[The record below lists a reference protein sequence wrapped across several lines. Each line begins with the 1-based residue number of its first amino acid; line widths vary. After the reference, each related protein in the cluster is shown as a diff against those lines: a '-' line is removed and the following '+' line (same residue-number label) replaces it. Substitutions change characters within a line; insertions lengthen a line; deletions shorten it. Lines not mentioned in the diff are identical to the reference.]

1 MSKAAY
7 ASRFLRLN
15 AALMT
20 GAFALPLLAG
30 AAMAQEIETIIVTA
44 EKRAEDIQ
52 SVPIAVS
59 AFTTKDLEERQ
70 ITQFK
75 DLQFATPNV
84 NYTKSNFTASNFQ
97 IRGIGTQIFAT
108 DSEFGV
114 AFNVDDVFYST
125 APVDSAQFYDIQ
137 DVEVLRGPQST
148 LYGRG
153 ATGGAV
159 NVTTARPQLD
169 TSRPMA
175 GRAMATTTPPKPAAW
190 SISRSSTTR
199 WAFASPATGCAMTAS
214 PRTSIPAPAMPMA
227 ATCGACA
234 PRSAGSPATPPPS
247 T

>member
-1 MSKAAY
+1 MFRHSS
-7 ASRFLRLN
+7 SRRRCLVGLN
-15 AALMT
+15 ALLMT
-20 GAFALPLLAG
+20 SAFTLPAF
-30 AAMAQEIETIIVTA
+30 AQEIETMIITA
-44 EKRAEDIQ
+44 EKKAEDIQ
-52 SVPIAVS
+52 TVPIAVTAFS
-59 AFTTKDLEERQ
+59 AQDLEDHQ

-159 NVTTARPQLD
+159 NVTTARPKLDEFATDGYVSYGNYNAAEIKGMVNLPIIDDQLGI
-169 TSRPMA
+169 RVA
-175 GRAMATTTPPKPAAW
+175 GDWVRHDGFTNNIYP
-190 SISRSSTTR
+190 
-199 WAFASPATGCAMTAS
+199 
-214 PRTSIPAPAMPMA
+214 
-227 ATCGACA
+227 GA
-234 PRSAGSPATPPPS
+234 
-247 T
+247 